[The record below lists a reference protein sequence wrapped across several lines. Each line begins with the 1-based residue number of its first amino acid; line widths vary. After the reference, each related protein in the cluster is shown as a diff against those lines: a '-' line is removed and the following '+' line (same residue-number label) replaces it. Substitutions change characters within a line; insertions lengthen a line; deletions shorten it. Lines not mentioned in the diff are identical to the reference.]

1 MVVCG
6 PTRLMNYQAY
16 SEIYCYV
23 AVLLIPSSPTIILA
37 QWLKLMDGSLRDVL
51 GKIVG
56 RKKASLL

>member
-6 PTRLMNYQAY
+6 PTRLMSYQVC

-23 AVLLIPSSPTIILA
+23 AVLFIPSSPTIILA
-37 QWLKLMDGSLRDVL
+37 QWLKLMDDSLREVL

-56 RKKASLL
+56 KEASLL